1 MATFPS
7 SGFSTPTVTHVTP
20 RPVKPR
26 GMEEAVAVALA
37 VLSAMEADAPRE
49 NAENAWSRAGRQ
61 ENSASRLSMIGRK
74 R

>member
-7 SGFSTPTVTHVTP
+7 SGFSAPTVTHATP

-49 NAENAWSRAGRQ
+49 NAWSRAGRQ